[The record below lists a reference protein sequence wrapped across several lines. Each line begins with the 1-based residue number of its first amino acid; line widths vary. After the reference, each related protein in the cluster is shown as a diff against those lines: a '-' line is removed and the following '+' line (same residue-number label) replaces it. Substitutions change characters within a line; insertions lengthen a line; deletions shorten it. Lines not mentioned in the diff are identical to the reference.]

1 MENNTLGNLEILIG
15 ILLWLWDIGRRI
27 LVARFCQSRTSV
39 ASGQFSCLK
48 DCQSP
53 VGLRDF
59 RFAVFLPADKK
70 WTDVSVIPLLES
82 LNKQKKK
89 KNTLNYRHLN

>member
-15 ILLWLWDIGRRI
+15 ILLWLWDIGRRF
-27 LVARFCQSRTSV
+27 LVARFCQSLTSV

-59 RFAVFLPADKK
+59 RFTVSLSTDQTRA
-70 WTDVSVIPLLES
+70 DVSVIPLLEP
-82 LNKQKKK
+82 LFNM
-89 KNTLNYRHLN
+89 LVDE